1 MFPDHLVSKKDLFQ
15 KQKIE
20 KWQNIKF
27 FGNIWN
33 RISIFVN
40 IEIFKKKLFVVLL
53 VNSRYI
59 KFLGANLQMY
69 NLKHIWQITP
79 LFCTQVYRSSS
90 GLKSFDFLSTDCS
103 TLLLGEW
110 NGDVAVVD
118 RRTE

>member
-40 IEIFKKKLFVVLL
+40 IEIFFVLFLL
-53 VNSRYI
+53 N
-59 KFLGANLQMY
+59 
-69 NLKHIWQITP
+69 
-79 LFCTQVYRSSS
+79 
-90 GLKSFDFLSTDCS
+90 
-103 TLLLGEW
+103 
-110 NGDVAVVD
+110 
-118 RRTE
+118 